1 MGVEREVLISLLK
14 LTKEGPAEIEDLTS
28 DSRVPS
34 QLLPEALMT
43 SLQQGIVEVD
53 GGSVSAGPEQ
63 RLRGAVRAVE
73 LGADIERV
81 CKLLTWTE
89 FEDIS
94 VLAFEASGY
103 KVKKHFRFSRSGRR
117 WEIDVLAMKRP
128 IVACADCK
136 QWHRGWRG
144 SASRK
149 ATEQQI
155 ERTRILAETAPAMLE
170 KIDMKGW
177 KHADFLPMVLSLTP
191 SAHKFHKGAPIVP
204 VLQLRDFLQDMPAYI
219 GKIKRFRASFPDA

>member
-1 MGVEREVLISLLK
+1 MATEREVLISFLR
-14 LTKEGPAEIEDLTS
+14 LTKGGPVEIKDLSSESQIPRQLVHETLTS
-28 DSRVPS
+28 LR
-34 QLLPEALMT
+34 L
-43 SLQQGIVEVD
+43 GIVEAD
-53 GGSVSAGPEQ
+53 GHSISGGPEQ
-63 RLRGAVRAVE
+63 RLRAAHKAVE

-81 CKLLTWTE
+81 CGFLTWSE

-94 VLAFEASGY
+94 VMAFEANDF
-103 KVKKHFRFSRSGRR
+103 KVKKHFRFSGSGRR
-117 WEIDVLAMKRP
+117 WEIDILAAKRP

-155 ERTRILAETAPAMLE
+155 ERTRVLAETAPAMLE

-191 SAHKFHKGAPIVP
+191 SAHKFHRGAPIVP
-204 VLQLRDFLQDMPAYI
+204 VLQLRDFLHDLPAYV